1 MAQMAR
7 DDFDVDVA
15 RDEKARA
22 RMAQIVEGHLADAR
36 PMR

>member
-15 RDEKARA
+15 RDEQAGA
-22 RMAQIVEGHLADAR
+22 RMAQIVEGYLTDAR
-36 PMR
+36 PLR